1 MADYIDRQ
9 AAIAA
14 ITEYVEDIKSLA
26 AGCWN
31 GPVVADE
38 IKDIISELPSP
49 RVSVENALLVSET
62 EVLAVCNRNG
72 DVFVVPAIYEAGE
85 VLQGESVWN
94 WNDIEEYGVY
104 NEMLDDWYVPTGWWE
119 NRKFTP
125 DDVYNNPIDC
135 KVTHWMPLPDASEV
149 AE

>member
-9 AAIAA
+9 AAIAV
-14 ITEYVEDIKSLA
+14 IDEVEA
-26 AGCWN
+26 EG
-31 GPVVADE
+31 
-38 IKDIISELPSP
+38 ISPEAYKALRMLPSP
-49 RVSVENALLVSET
+49 WISVEDALPVSET

-72 DVFVVPAIYEAGE
+72 YVFVVPAIYEAGE
-85 VLQGESVWN
+85 VLRGESGWR

-104 NEMLDDWYVPTGWWE
+104 NEKLDDWYVPTGWWE

-135 KVTHWMPLPDASEV
+135 KVTHWMPLPDAPEV
-149 AE
+149 GK